1 MLDLKFL
8 APETAQ
14 SRQPL
19 SLQKLPLA
27 DKGIGPAGF
36 AFSWI

>member
-1 MLDLKFL
+1 M
-8 APETAQ
+8 A
-14 SRQPL
+14 SRRD
-19 SLQKLPLA
+19 SALQKLPLA

>member
-1 MLDLKFL
+1 MARLEDSG
-8 APETAQ
+8 A
-14 SRQPL
+14 
-19 SLQKLPLA
+19 LQKLPLA

>member
-1 MLDLKFL
+1 MSSQEICI
-8 APETAQ
+8 A
-14 SRQPL
+14 
-19 SLQKLPLA
+19 LQKLPLA

>member
-1 MLDLKFL
+1 MI
-8 APETAQ
+8 
-14 SRQPL
+14 PL
-19 SLQKLPLA
+19 QRCIWIWEICIALQKLPLA

>member
-1 MLDLKFL
+1 VSPYCASLNSL
-8 APETAQ
+8 APHIESFA
-14 SRQPL
+14 
-19 SLQKLPLA
+19 LQKLPLA